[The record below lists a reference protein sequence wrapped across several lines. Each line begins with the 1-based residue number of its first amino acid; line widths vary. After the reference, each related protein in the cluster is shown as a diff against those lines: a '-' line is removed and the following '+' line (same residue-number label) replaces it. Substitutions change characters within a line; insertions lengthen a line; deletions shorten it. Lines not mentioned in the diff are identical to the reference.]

1 MKCLR
6 LIISATLVIT
16 ISLFSFETIKVAWGE
31 ASHAETLVASG
42 EAPAMQA
49 QPEAV
54 PGETG
59 VKQAEPVLC
68 AVGNS
73 GKVVFIDPQTGR
85 LTSRPLPEQSAA
97 MAAILKAQA
106 NRSSAG
112 LVEERGPR
120 GGVAVNLRGRFRTP
134 MIARVGKD
142 GKVVVDHFQCPPE
155 VQPGNETP
163 ATETGKEK

>member
-1 MKCLR
+1 MRCLR

-16 ISLFSFETIKVAWGE
+16 ISPFSFETIKVALAE
-31 ASHAETLVASG
+31 TDQAETLLPSG
-42 EAPAMQA
+42 GALAKQA
-49 QPEAV
+49 RPEAV

-68 AVGNS
+68 AVGKS
-73 GKVVFIDPQTGR
+73 GMVVFIDPQTGR
-85 LTSRPLPEQSAA
+85 RTSRPLPEQSAA

-112 LVEERGPR
+112 LVQEAGPR
-120 GGVAVNLRGRFRTP
+120 GGVSVNLRGRFRTP
-134 MIARVGKD
+134 MMARVGKD

-155 VQPGNETP
+155 VQQVNETP
-163 ATETGKEK
+163 ATKIEGKE